1 MWRAGE
7 STHPQLDVSGIGRL
21 LLHGPSG
28 FDHPAGFMAKICSE
42 PCRIV
47 AGSLSNMATGRYQG
61 CEGTRMGRAT
71 RVARWA
77 VHTEP
82 FALGLPLGKCCC
94 GLEA

>member
-21 LLHGPSG
+21 LLHGPSE
-28 FDHPAGFMAKICSE
+28 FDRPAGLMAKICSE

-61 CEGTRMGRAT
+61 CEGTRMADGQG
-71 RVARWA
+71 
-77 VHTEP
+77 H
-82 FALGLPLGKCCC
+82 
-94 GLEA
+94 